1 MAESTITQSTS
12 GQATLEPTLIDLE
25 TGSDI
30 TTSQTTTTGTTSDT
44 TDDIEATRRENAEL
58 KRQLERQR
66 QQNSGAQAEA
76 RKLAERI
83 AALEGHVSATAT
95 DRKQA
100 QAAINAGAVDTNG
113 DLTEEELDDALTKW
127 LNNDRSGLSK
137 IKRAL
142 TGRPTTQLNGPSLT
156 QEDVE
161 KLVDNKLT
169 RVGTA
174 YNLQT
179 IVGTRHPDLANPE
192 SELTQAV
199 WDQYDNYAQAP
210 ENRLLYP
217 SDPRKEVTMVGPGG
231 MTRQV
236 DAALVDKLCLEIRS
250 SGLVNEGR
258 RQEARAAS
266 TGNVQTGNGRAV
278 RPNST
283 RSVEAI
289 ELLTPGELSMLKDPN
304 IRKGWAKLPAD
315 EKAAAKYLYDGFTSE
330 EKSRRL
336 AAYRQRNATRATA

>member
-1 MAESTITQSTS
+1 MAESTKTQSTS
-12 GQATLEPTLIDLE
+12 GQATLEPTQIDLE

-30 TTSQTTTTGTTSDT
+30 ATLETTATETTSSG
-44 TDDIEATRRENAEL
+44 DDIEATRRENAEL

-66 QQNSGAQAEA
+66 QQNSGAQSEA

-83 AALEGHVSATAT
+83 ANLEGRLTATAQ
-95 DRKQA
+95 DNKNA
-100 QAAINAGAVDTNG
+100 QTAVNAGLDTA
-113 DLTEEELDDALTKW
+113 DLTEDELDDALTKW
-127 LNNDRSGLSK
+127 LNNDKSGLTK

-142 TGRPTTQLNGPSLT
+142 VSRPAQQSTTQALT
-156 QEDVE
+156 PEDVE
-161 KLVDNKLT
+161 KLVDGKLT

-179 IVGTRHPDLANPE
+179 IVGTRHPDIANPE

-199 WDQYDNYAQAP
+199 WDQYDNYAQTP

-231 MTRQV
+231 VTRQV

-250 SGLVNEGR
+250 SGLITEGR
-258 RQEARAAS
+258 RQEARAQT
-266 TGNVQTGNGRAV
+266 TGAVQTGNGRTT
-278 RPNST
+278 RPNTT

-289 ELLTPGELSMLKDPN
+289 ELLTPGELNLLRDPK
-304 IRKGWAKLPAD
+304 IRKGWPKLPTE
-315 EKAAAKYLYDGFTSE
+315 EKAAAKYLYDGLSAE
-330 EKSRRL
+330 EKSKRI
-336 AAYRQRNATRATA
+336 AAYRQRTATR